1 MNTPL
6 KIAGIVALFVLGFF
20 VLGFGTMHLW
30 NWIMPY
36 LFKFPTVDFKM
47 AIGMVVLSKILLGGI
62 RIKTAPIGQRK
73 LWRAKW
79 ESMSNEER
87 QEFKTSFAEKCRTK
101 WGKNK

>member
-6 KIAGIVALFVLGFF
+6 KIIGIVALFILGFF

-36 LFKFPTVDFKM
+36 LFKFPLIDFKM

-62 RIKTAPIGQRK
+62 RIKTAPMGQRK

-79 ESMSNEER
+79 DSMSEDER
-87 QEFKTSFAEKCRTK
+87 QLFKENFAEKCRSK
-101 WGKNK
+101 WGKTN

>member
-6 KIAGIVALFVLGFF
+6 KIVGIIALFISGFF

-36 LFKFPTVDFKM
+36 LFKFPTIDFKM

-62 RIKTAPIGQRK
+62 RIKTAPMGQRK

-79 ESMSNEER
+79 ESMSEDER
-87 QEFKTSFAEKCRTK
+87 LLFKENFAEKCRSK
-101 WGKNK
+101 WGKAN